1 MAASITFNPL
11 TTTNVG
17 SGAFN
22 ITTDG
27 YIQGMSL
34 DNPSARFFLSGGFV
48 ASTETIPMYG
58 GIAVAEYLPQY
69 STGSTLYP
77 IPALGSSLARST
89 SVASTI
95 PISGFTV
102 FDQVHSGI
110 TTPQTTVP
118 LTPTG
123 GMMNFYRLGSGA
135 RIAVAA
141 DPTVASLQGG
151 LISANVSWDFNANRL
166 QPYVASGATESV
178 TSMTWS
184 STNGGQVAVVVGS
197 ASIYA
202 KVGDVIDVAGVTNTG
217 TGAVALINTQ
227 QTINTWTDS
236 THFTF
241 LLPGT
246 STLWGTFGGTIVL
259 NTGIVALSSIGIEV
273 LDVKIGGCMTVN
285 YNASTGFATWNYNDS
300 AAIILLQ

>member
-1 MAASITFNPL
+1 M
-11 TTTNVG
+11 
-17 SGAFN
+17 
-22 ITTDG
+22 
-27 YIQGMSL
+27 QGMTL
-34 DNPSARFFLSGGFV
+34 DNPSARQFLSGGFL
-48 ASTETIPMYG
+48 ASTETLPMWG
-58 GIAVAEYLPQY
+58 GVAISEYLPQY

-77 IPALGSSLARST
+77 IPALGSSIARAT

-95 PISGFTV
+95 PITGFSV
-102 FDQVHSGI
+102 FDQVHSAI
-110 TTPQTTVP
+110 NFPQSPVP
-118 LTPTG
+118 LIPTG
-123 GMMNFYRLGSGA
+123 GMVNFYRLGSGA
-135 RIAVAA
+135 RIKVAA

-151 LISANVSWDFNANRL
+151 LISANVSWDFNAQRL
-166 QPYVASGATESV
+166 QPYVASGATEAV

-184 STNGGQVAVVVGS
+184 STNGGQVAVVMTG
-197 ASIYA
+197 ATIYA

-259 NTGIVALSSIGIEV
+259 NVGTVALSSIGIEV

-285 YNASTGFATWNYNDS
+285 YNASTGFATWNFNDS
-300 AAIILLQ
+300 AAVILLQ